1 MPANHNWPR
10 WIFASVSKHFSD
22 RRGTLAFYIEGQ
34 ERTVPAPKDLL
45 ELRLDGP
52 YLTEVNKDYW
62 RLYIEVSVL
71 VQAIKDD
78 SDYHR
83 IHGHTGLVAQA
94 FTTIPVYKFGDGEDD
109 DQTQLGCLELV
120 QNLGKRE
127 RIQINN
133 FGQIEQSTPLL
144 QSSVE
149 GHFEM
154 YLTTP

>member
-1 MPANHNWPR
+1 MPANQNWPR
-10 WIFASVSKHFSD
+10 WIFASVSKHFND
-22 RRGTLAFYIEGQ
+22 RRGGLAFYIEGQ
-34 ERTVPAPKDLL
+34 ERNVPAPKDLL

-62 RLYIEVSVL
+62 RLYIEVSIL
-71 VQAIKDD
+71 IQAIKDD
-78 SDYHR
+78 ADYHR
-83 IHGHTGLVAQA
+83 IHSHSGLVAQA
-94 FTTIPVYKFGDGEDD
+94 FTTIPVYKFGVGVDD

-144 QSSVE
+144 QTSVE
-149 GHFEM
+149 GHYEM
-154 YLTTP
+154 YLTTQ

>member
-1 MPANHNWPR
+1 MPANPNWPR
-10 WIFASVSKHFSD
+10 WIFASVSKHFYD
-22 RRGTLAFYIEGQ
+22 RRGTIAFYIEGQ

-45 ELRLDGP
+45 EFRLDGP

-62 RLYIEVSVL
+62 RLYIEVSIL
-71 VQAIKDD
+71 IQAIKDD
-78 SDYHR
+78 TDYHR
-83 IHGHTGLVAQA
+83 IHSHTGLVAQA
-94 FTTIPVYKFGDGEDD
+94 FTTIPVYKFGDGVDD

-133 FGQIEQSTPLL
+133 FGQIEQTTPLI

-154 YLTTP
+154 YLSTQ